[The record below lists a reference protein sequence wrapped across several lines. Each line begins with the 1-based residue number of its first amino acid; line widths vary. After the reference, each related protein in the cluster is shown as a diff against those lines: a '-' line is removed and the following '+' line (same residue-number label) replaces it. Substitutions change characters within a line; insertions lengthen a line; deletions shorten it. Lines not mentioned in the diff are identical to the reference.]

1 MSSFLHEMEEMCSRS
16 LKKPGDKSHKA
27 DHKCG
32 RSHLVHKS
40 FLIFTSGVQR
50 VLSWLHCAAMPRH
63 SACRWCG
70 CACLANTSRAAKP
83 SLRRAVNAL
92 WWVGTTGTQDSLL
105 WVFSATSG
113 FPLARSQGTQTPTDL
128 CCICETFHTHTVHQC
143 SVSSSSLL
151 WT

>member
-50 VLSWLHCAAMPRH
+50 VLSWLRCAAMPRH

-143 SVSSSSLL
+143 CVSSSSLL